1 MNINKILL
9 SLFLSFI
16 ASSFAQKSL
25 EPTEDSAQVIFKVID
40 PKGVPEQ
47 GAKVIVDGLGFKFKK
62 IGISDVDGKFITL
75 MPEGYKFQVTVEKFG
90 KKFVFDKPDDIIEIP
105 KMDGEISF
113 EQNLAIAVITKY
125 LRIFKIENLYFDSNK
140 WDLKKDVYGSLDMVY
155 EQMKSNPIMKVE
167 IAGHTDNVGDDES
180 NMRLSQNRANS
191 VKEYIVKKGI
201 TPDRIIAKGYGES
214 SPVESND
221 TEVGR
226 AMNRRTEVRVI
237 TE

>member
-1 MNINKILL
+1 MKLLNLILATI
-9 SLFLSFI
+9 SLIFTTVV
-16 ASSFAQKSL
+16 AQKSI
-25 EPTEDSAQVIFKVID
+25 EPTEDSAQVIFKVMD

-47 GAKVIVDGLGFKFKK
+47 GAKVIVDGMGFKFKK
-62 IGISDVDGKFITL
+62 SGISDVDGKFITL
-75 MPEGYKFQVTVEKFG
+75 MPEGFKFQVTVEKFG

-113 EQNLAIAVITKY
+113 EQNLAISVTTKY
-125 LRIFKIENLYFDSNK
+125 LRMFKIENLYFESNK
-140 WDLKKDVYGSLDMVY
+140 WDLKKDAYASLDVIY
-155 EQMKSNPIMKVE
+155 EQMKKNPNMRIE
-167 IAGHTDNVGDDES
+167 IAGHTDSVGDDES

-191 VKEYIVKKGI
+191 VKEYIVNKGI
-201 TPDRIIAKGYGES
+201 AAERINAKGYGES

-221 TEVGR
+221 TDTGR